1 MPPAKGGGMEIF
13 MIFLCFSVKDRVPLI
28 NDFYHFLSN
37 FGLDIWY
44 DRRNIF
50 LGDNR
55 FDTNIT
61 LGANNSDINY
71 AIVFYSKNFA
81 KGNICIQE
89 YKVLEKRYQNN
100 DLFIF
105 PVFIENVPEYIESIV
120 AQLSRQKSEIFI
132 MN

>member
-1 MPPAKGGGMEIF
+1 
-13 MIFLCFSVKDRVPLI
+13 MIFLCFSVKDRIPLI
-28 NDFYHFLSN
+28 NDFYQFLSN

-61 LGANNSDINY
+61 KGVKNPNIKY
-71 AIVFYSKNFA
+71 AIIFYSENFE

-89 YKVLEKRYQNN
+89 YKILEEKINKMLTSLSN
-100 DLFIF
+100 DIA
-105 PVFIENVPEYIESIV
+105 N
-120 AQLSRQKSEIFI
+120 I
-132 MN
+132 MSNKFKKKKIIG